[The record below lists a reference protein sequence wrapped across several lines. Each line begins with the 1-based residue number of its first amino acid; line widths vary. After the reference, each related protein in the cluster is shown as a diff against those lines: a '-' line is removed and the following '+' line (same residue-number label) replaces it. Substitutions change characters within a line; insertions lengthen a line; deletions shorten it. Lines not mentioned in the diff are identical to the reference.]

1 MNLKSAAKK
10 IEKAIARGWVH
21 GLQIGPGRFNKLSIK
36 ERRHLLR
43 GHAKKLSKNNK
54 WQGVPTTALLAQAEA
69 EREAA

>member
-10 IEKAIARGWVH
+10 IEKAISRGWVR

-43 GHAKKLSKNNK
+43 GHAKKQSKNNK
-54 WQGVPTTALLAQAEA
+54 WQGVPATALRAQAEA
-69 EREAA
+69 ETEAA